1 MIWLSIACLS
11 VFALLPAA
19 FALWRRAVARDERSA
34 ALELHEAQLVE
45 LDRDLSSGM
54 IALSEHSVAQL
65 EIQRRILVADR
76 APAEMADRAARNR
89 VFIALA
95 LVPLVAVG
103 LYLTGGG
110 HPGFPAQPLAP
121 RLEAVHA
128 HDEKA
133 GKAIDQLKQTLSVLP
148 PGDPS
153 IRQGYLLLG
162 QAEASRGHDADAAVA
177 WRKALDLEFAPELAL
192 QVAEEQVR
200 SQGRISADSL
210 ALYRRALDAA
220 PKDAPWRQAVQQRI
234 AQGEHDQEQ
243 P

>member
-11 VFALLPAA
+11 VFALLPSA

-34 ALELHEAQLVE
+34 ALELHDAQLIE

-54 IALSEHSVAQL
+54 IAPAEHGVAQL
-65 EIQRRILVADR
+65 EIQRRILIADH

-89 VFIALA
+89 IFIALA
-95 LVPLVAVG
+95 LVPAVAVG
-103 LYLTGGG
+103 LYLSGGG

-121 RLEAVHA
+121 RLKDVQA
-128 HDEKA
+128 HDERTAKA
-133 GKAIDQLKQTLSVLP
+133 VAQLKQTLDVLP
-148 PGDPS
+148 AGDPS
-153 IRQGYLLLG
+153 LRQGYLLLG

-177 WRKALDLEFAPELAL
+177 WRKALDLGFAPDLAL

-200 SQGRISADSL
+200 SEQHISADSL
-210 ALYRRALDAA
+210 ELYRRALEAA
-220 PKDAPWRQAVQQRI
+220 PKNAPWRQAVEQRI
-234 AQGEHDQEQ
+234 AQGEHEQEQ